1 MAERSKVAVKRKR
14 TVLTIEKK
22 VEILDKL
29 KKNSCSSLAK
39 EYGIRIS
46 TVCELKKNE
55 EKIRSFFVSMD
66 SQTVAKKR
74 NSMKNANGVQLDKAW
89 LVNFAHSFS

>member
-1 MAERSKVAVKRKR
+1 MAEHSKVAVKRKR

-39 EYGIRIS
+39 EYGIEIS
-46 TVCELKKNE
+46 TVCELKNE
-55 EKIRSFFVSMD
+55 EKIWSFFVSID

-74 NSMKNANGVQLDKAW
+74 KSMKNANDVQLDKAGE
-89 LVNFAHSFS
+89 

>member
-1 MAERSKVAVKRKR
+1 MVERSKVAVKRKR
-14 TVLTIEKK
+14 TILTIEKK

-29 KKNSCSSLAK
+29 KKNSCFSLAK
-39 EYGIRIS
+39 EYGIGIS
-46 TVCELKKNE
+46 IVCELKKNE

-74 NSMKNANGVQLDKAW
+74 KSMKNANDVQLDKAGM
-89 LVNFAHSFS
+89 

>member
-14 TVLTIEKK
+14 TVRTIEK

-46 TVCELKKNE
+46 IVCELKKNE

-74 NSMKNANGVQLDKAW
+74 KSMKNANDVQLDKAGQ
-89 LVNFAHSFS
+89 

>member
-1 MAERSKVAVKRKR
+1 M
-14 TVLTIEKK
+14 
-22 VEILDKL
+22 DKL

-39 EYGIRIS
+39 EWHGISI
-46 TVCELKKNE
+46 VCELKKNE

-74 NSMKNANGVQLDKAW
+74 KSVKNASDVQLDKAGQYT
-89 LVNFAHSFS
+89 LLTHLATVLNN

>member
-66 SQTVAKKR
+66 NQTVAKKR
-74 NSMKNANGVQLDKAW
+74 KSMKNANDVQLDKAGE
-89 LVNFAHSFS
+89 

>member
-14 TVLTIEKK
+14 TILTIEKK
-22 VEILDKL
+22 VQILDKL

-39 EYGIRIS
+39 EYGIGIS
-46 TVCELKKNE
+46 IVCELKKNE

-74 NSMKNANGVQLDKAW
+74 KSMKNANDVQLDK
-89 LVNFAHSFS
+89 VGE